1 MVVLFCQ
8 AAQIQGAEARS
19 LPEEAGPPRLH
30 LRPSRMPPEPQSG
43 LHVAWGSWTDR
54 LMFSA
59 QTLDLTIPL
68 LEARSPLTESCLNRK
83 QTHPKAILAPCT
95 DAQGSQHEGVALFE
109 GQGRRHRS
117 GDR

>member
-8 AAQIQGAEARS
+8 ARGGGA
-19 LPEEAGPPRLH
+19 PTAGL
-30 LRPSRMPPEPQSG
+30 LPSRMPPEPILW
-43 LHVAWGSWTDR
+43 LHVAWGRWTDR

-59 QTLDLTIPL
+59 HTLDLTIPL
-68 LEARSPLTESCLNRK
+68 LEACGPLTESCLDRK
-83 QTHPKAILAPCT
+83 QTHPKAIPAPCT
-95 DAQGSQHEGVALFE
+95 GAQGGQHEGVALFE